1 MTRLLRERHQGR
13 IMLLVTLIFM
23 TAVSFASFAFRFHYL
38 DESESKMARLE
49 YSMANIKAAMSVDAM
64 RQYNIQKV
72 MGIIDDYN
80 PAMSA
85 SEKYDI
91 ASEIYTMCVKYPN
104 LNVDLVC
111 ATITH
116 ESALTWRPDIK
127 SGAGA
132 MGLMQ
137 VMPATGMFLCMYDG
151 ITWTTPEEVLYN
163 PIQNIRLGC
172 RYLSTLIGMYDLEG
186 GLAAYNGG
194 ERRAALW
201 LASGRN
207 DQILW
212 EETRG
217 YVPAV
222 LKLYEKFQN

>member
-1 MTRLLRERHQGR
+1 MTRMPHERHQGR

-23 TAVSFASFAFRFHYL
+23 TIVSFASFAFRFYYL
-38 DESESKMARLE
+38 NESESKMAQLE
-49 YSMANIKAAMSVDAM
+49 RSMSNIKAAMNIDAM
-64 RQYNIQKV
+64 RQYNIQKI
-72 MGIIDDYN
+72 MGIIDTYN
-80 PAMSA
+80 PAMS
-85 SEKYDI
+85 SGEKYDI
-91 ASEIYTMCVKYPN
+91 ANEIYSMCVKYPN

-127 SGAGA
+127 SSAGA

-137 VMPATGMFLCMYDG
+137 VMPATGMFLSMYDG
-151 ITWTTPEEVLYN
+151 ITWSSPEDVLYN
-163 PIQNIRLGC
+163 PIYNIRLGC
-172 RYLSTLIGMYDLEG
+172 RYLSTLIATYELEG

-207 DQILW
+207 DRILW

>member
-1 MTRLLRERHQGR
+1 MTHSHEKRRQGR
-13 IMLLVTLIFM
+13 IILLVTLICM
-23 TAVSFASFAFRFHYL
+23 AGVSLASFAFRFYTL
-38 DESESKMARLE
+38 DQSSTKMSQLE
-49 YSMANIKAAMSVDAM
+49 RALSNIKAAMNVDSM
-64 RQYNIQKV
+64 RQYNIQKI
-72 MGIIDDYN
+72 MTIIDRYN
-80 PAMSA
+80 PGMTS
-85 SEKYDI
+85 SDKYDI
-91 ASEIYTMCVKYPN
+91 ANEIYSMSIKYHN
-104 LNVDLVC
+104 LNADLIC

-116 ESALTWRPDIK
+116 ESALTWRPEVK
-127 SGAGA
+127 SMAGA

-137 VMPATGMFLCMYDG
+137 IMPATGIFLSAYEG
-151 ITWTTPEEVLYN
+151 ITWTNPEDILCN
-163 PIQNIRLGC
+163 PIYNIRLGC
-172 RYLSTLIGMYDLEG
+172 RYLSTLIAMYDLEG

-207 DQILW
+207 DRILW